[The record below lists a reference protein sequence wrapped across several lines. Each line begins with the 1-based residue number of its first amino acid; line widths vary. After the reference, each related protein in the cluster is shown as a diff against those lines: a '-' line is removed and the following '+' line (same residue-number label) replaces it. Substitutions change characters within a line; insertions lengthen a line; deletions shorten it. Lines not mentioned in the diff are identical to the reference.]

1 VTGIL
6 PEALAGH
13 FFGVGSLGEVD
24 HDSPM
29 QYMKKLALPYS
40 FQLPAFREEDM
51 IRQFGAIV
59 EGYEEEG
66 EFVLDIDIDTYR
78 DITSED
84 EPLLPS
90 GAYMP
95 SLYSM
100 MDGTQYPYFKTQQ
113 TAPATMCFSIRGSD
127 GKQLF
132 NRSMFHFFVRLMS
145 RIALGQLRHLKE
157 HCETIILCQDDPSL
171 GFVRD
176 MIETDRA
183 SGVFLDQI
191 IEKTDAIYPSGVV
204 PAFHYCGDW
213 RELRKDDWFLLW
225 DSLPKLAHIDV
236 LRYPP
241 DIDEEQTERMNGF
254 MKRGGG
260 LALGLLPNVDEGYT
274 RSVLETLRVNLA
286 TTLDKMVK
294 TGIDIDLVERNTML
308 STQCGLSGASV
319 SLTREIHE
327 QSAYFRSEFTDIL
340 ERLTR

>member
-1 VTGIL
+1 
-6 PEALAGH
+6 
-13 FFGVGSLGEVD
+13 
-24 HDSPM
+24 M
-29 QYMKKLALPYS
+29 QYMKKLVLPYA

-66 EFVLDIDIDTYR
+66 AYVLDVDINTYR
-78 DITSED
+78 DITNED
-84 EPLLPS
+84 EPLAPDDIC
-90 GAYMP
+90 MP
-95 SLYSM
+95 SLYSLM
-100 MDGTQYPYFKTQQ
+100 NGTQYRYFKTQQ

-127 GKQLF
+127 GKQLL

-145 RIALGQLRHLKE
+145 RIALGQLRHLEKS
-157 HCETIILCQDDPSL
+157 CTTIILCQDDPSL
-171 GFVRD
+171 GFVRN
-176 MIETDRA
+176 MIETGQA
-183 SGVFLDQI
+183 SDVSLEQVFG
-191 IEKTDAIYPSGVV
+191 KTDTIYPSGVV

-225 DSLPKLAHIDV
+225 NSSPKLAHIDV

-241 DIDEEQTERMNGF
+241 DIDEEQAEKVNDF

-274 RSVLETLRVNLA
+274 CSVLETLRVSLA
-286 TTLDKMVK
+286 TTLGKMIRS
-294 TGIDIDLVERNTML
+294 GIDIDLVERNTML

-327 QSAYFRSEFTDIL
+327 QSAYFRSEFTDVL